1 MDNEAL
7 KDEVTLLLKRIGW
20 GAADMRHIEYYANMA
35 PEKKMQRLWRLRA
48 LQVRAIKA
56 QLRDENP
63 DGTKEELRRLFLE
76 HLDSLRDP
84 NPYFEVLRIGEE
96 NAPS

>member
-7 KDEVTLLLKRIGW
+7 REEVRLLLKRTGW

-35 PEKKMQRLWRLRA
+35 PEKKLQRLWRLRN

-56 QLRDENP
+56 RLRDENP
-63 DGTKEELRRLFLE
+63 DCTKEELRKLFLD

-84 NPYFEVLRIGEE
+84 KPYFGARRTGEE